1 LQKEQE
7 KEKIEAIRVDVD
19 QVREQ
24 RIADRE
30 AFKNTPLPAKSED
43 DRITTVNEGLSVDE
57 RMKNQIIYKIV
68 DEDGVA
74 RYATDRHGLTCF
86 VDLNFPENKEAYTQ

>member
-1 LQKEQE
+1 MRMEAEQY
-7 KEKIEAIRVDVD
+7 K
-19 QVREQ
+19 QQ

-30 AFKNTPLPAKSED
+30 AFKNTPLATKSGGETSTLATD
-43 DRITTVNEGLSVDE
+43 GLSIDE

-68 DEDGVA
+68 DENGVV

-86 VDLNFPENKEAYTQ
+86 VDLNFPENEEAYTQ